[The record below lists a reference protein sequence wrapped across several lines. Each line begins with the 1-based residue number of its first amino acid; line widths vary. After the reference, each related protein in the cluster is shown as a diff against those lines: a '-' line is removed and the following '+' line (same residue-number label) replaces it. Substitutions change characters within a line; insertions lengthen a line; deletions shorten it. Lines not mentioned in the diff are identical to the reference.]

1 MLKGIPLIIIVLSSS
16 NFAFASSAYS
26 INEYSCAKV
35 DNKISN
41 INSQMRSGYSA
52 QRGER
57 LRDDLRSLKKQR
69 DKCKKKKHS
78 TSEEIKNITRN

>member
-41 INSQMRSGYSA
+41 INSQKIEDRGVILPSA
-52 QRGER
+52 FNLTKQ
-57 LRDDLRSLKKQR
+57 DLMFVCENIKKIILK
-69 DKCKKKKHS
+69 
-78 TSEEIKNITRN
+78 